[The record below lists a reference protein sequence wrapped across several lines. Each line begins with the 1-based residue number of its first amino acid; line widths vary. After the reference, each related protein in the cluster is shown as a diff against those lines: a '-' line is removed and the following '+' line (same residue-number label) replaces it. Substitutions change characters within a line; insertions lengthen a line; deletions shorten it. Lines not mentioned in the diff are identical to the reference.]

1 MYIVISGN
9 IIIGTY
15 KTFTIMYIVISGN
28 TIIGTYKTFKV
39 AHKEATEQQ
48 RICNGRFPV
57 YIAKLIIKDG
67 VVIDK

>member
-1 MYIVISGN
+1 
-9 IIIGTY
+9 
-15 KTFTIMYIVISGN
+15 MYIVISGN

-48 RICNGRFPV
+48 RICNNRFPV
-57 YIAKLIIKDG
+57 NIAKLIVKDG

>member
-9 IIIGTY
+9 A
-15 KTFTIMYIVISGN
+15 
-28 TIIGTYKTFKV
+28 IIGTYKTFKV

-48 RICNGRFPV
+48 RICKGSFPV
-57 YIAKLIIKDG
+57 YIAKLIVKDG